1 MADHETDTGSYRER
15 LARIEEWS
23 LNMNN
28 RMDIV
33 QVDIRAIRTALD
45 QMNGGKRVAFAIF
58 AAIGAIT
65 TFIVAVAGLVKLFAK
80 IP

>member
-1 MADHETDTGSYRER
+1 MSPNDEAALRER

-33 QVDIRAIRTALD
+33 QKDIRAIRTSLD

-58 AAIGAIT
+58 AAIGALT
-65 TFIVAVAGLVKLFAK
+65 TFLVAAIGLFKLLVK

>member
-1 MADHETDTGSYRER
+1 MSPSEEAALRER

-33 QVDIRAIRTALD
+33 QTDIRAIRTALD

-58 AAIGAIT
+58 AAIGAVT
-65 TFIVAVAGLVKLFAK
+65 TFLAAAIGLFKLLIKF
-80 IP
+80 P